1 MKILVYGAGV
11 IGCVLAHKLFR
22 TGNDVTLLARG
33 NWKDTI
39 DEKGLTID
47 HYGYFYKTTDKI
59 RTVDKLEDSDRYD
72 LIFVVMQY
80 NNILNILKTLGENIS
95 PYIILV
101 GNNMNPEYC
110 EKEIFKISHSK
121 KEIGFGFQGSGG
133 YRKDKK
139 VVGMHSLRIGMTV
152 GGLRCKL
159 SYEFEKIIKEVFL
172 KSSYK
177 LEFQENMEGW
187 LLSHAAQILPGCYLC
202 YALNCNLKRAKKK
215 DAAMAI
221 KATSE
226 AYNMLKSL
234 GYPICPEGEEKQ
246 YRDEF
251 EKKVNRLYFIYK
263 TCIGKFVISNHCS
276 HAVEEMSTL
285 DKSFNELK
293 NKSNIIMPVWDK
305 LREKA
310 CGVLKG

>member
-22 TGNDVTLLARG
+22 AGNDVTILARG
-33 NWKDTI
+33 NWKQII
-39 DEKGLTID
+39 DEQGLTID
-47 HYGYFYKTTDKI
+47 HYGYFYKTRDKV
-59 RTVDKLEDSDRYD
+59 RTIDKLENSDRYD

-80 NNILNILKTLGENIS
+80 NNTLNILKSLGENVS

-110 EKEIFKISHSK
+110 EKEILKISHSK

-133 YRKDKK
+133 YRKDNK
-139 VVGMHSLRIGMTV
+139 VVGMHSFRIGMTL

-159 SYEFEKIIKEVFL
+159 SDEFEKTIKTAFL

-202 YALNCNLKRAKKK
+202 YALNCNLKMAKKK
-215 DAAMAI
+215 MQ
-221 KATSE
+221 
-226 AYNMLKSL
+226 LW
-234 GYPICPEGEEKQ
+234 Q
-246 YRDEF
+246 
-251 EKKVNRLYFIYK
+251 
-263 TCIGKFVISNHCS
+263 
-276 HAVEEMSTL
+276 
-285 DKSFNELK
+285 
-293 NKSNIIMPVWDK
+293 
-305 LREKA
+305 
-310 CGVLKG
+310 

>member
-22 TGNDVTLLARG
+22 AGNDVTLLARG

-110 EKEIFKISHSK
+110 EKEILKMSHSK

-159 SYEFEKIIKEVFL
+159 S
-172 KSSYK
+172 
-177 LEFQENMEGW
+177 
-187 LLSHAAQILPGCYLC
+187 
-202 YALNCNLKRAKKK
+202 
-215 DAAMAI
+215 
-221 KATSE
+221 
-226 AYNMLKSL
+226 
-234 GYPICPEGEEKQ
+234 
-246 YRDEF
+246 DEF